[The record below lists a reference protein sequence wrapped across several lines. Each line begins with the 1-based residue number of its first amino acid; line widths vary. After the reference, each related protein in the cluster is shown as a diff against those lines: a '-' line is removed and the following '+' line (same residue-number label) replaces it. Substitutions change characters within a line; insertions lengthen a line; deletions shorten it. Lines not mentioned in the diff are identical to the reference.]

1 MSLEPLTRANA
12 DISEPKDQALKT
24 RKLVPVARFLRDN
37 LTALFWQPVTDPRKR
52 RGRRYPWM
60 GLLNLVMLGLC
71 VSARTLRDVERLG
84 HQISVGRAFGLRGS
98 PSDTTLDTV
107 IRSFSPEALRTL
119 LRSQVRKLHRSKRM
133 EVDPAIGISLVSIDG
148 KCLGADRVRKHPSS
162 TAMTPARRVKGA
174 KRSPKGAKKVS
185 SGPENWSVP
194 DMPPGPDGQ
203 VHLVKALR
211 AVHVASTVKPALDQ
225 FVLPEGRGEA
235 PFLVQFVRDLLK
247 AYGRAIVECIS
258 IDAGFF
264 SQDNLHSLAVMGV
277 PYIAAVKGNAG
288 NLSPFLRRKMG
299 GSDEGPPP
307 GGWSV
312 VTEEKRNGAIHRRRF
327 ARLVEQGDPWSGDY
341 TQIWRVRTTA
351 ERDGTVT
358 AVDDR
363 LFISNLPPQ
372 RLTDAQCLAAVR
384 AHWGIEND
392 SNWSLDVAWGEDTR
406 AWVKMDVARETLG
419 LLRLMAYNLV
429 RVLRHRVLKGP
440 PKGHIPYRELFERV
454 RDALVSPAV
463 VLTAG
468 CS

>member
-1 MSLEPLTRANA
+1 
-12 DISEPKDQALKT
+12 
-24 RKLVPVARFLRDN
+24 
-37 LTALFWQPVTDPRKR
+37 
-52 RGRRYPWM
+52 M

-71 VSARTLRDVERLG
+71 VSARTLRDVEHLG
-84 HQISVGRAFGLRGS
+84 RQMTVGRAFGLGGT
-98 PSDTTLDTV
+98 PSDTTLDVV
-107 IRSFSPEALRTL
+107 IRRLTVPSLRNAMRGL
-119 LRSQVRKLHRSKRM
+119 VKGLHRSKRM
-133 EVDPAIGISLVSIDG
+133 EVDPAIGISLVAIDG

-162 TAMTPARRVKGA
+162 TAMTPAPRVKGA
-174 KRSPKGAKKVS
+174 KRSAKGAKTVS
-185 SGPENWSVP
+185 SGQENWSVP

-211 AVHVASTVKPALDQ
+211 AVHVASAVKPALDQ

-235 PFLVQFVRDLLK
+235 PFLLQFVGDLLR

-264 SQDNLHSLAVMGV
+264 SKDNLYSLAVMGV
-277 PYIAAVKGNAG
+277 PYIVAVKGNAG

-312 VTEEKRNGAIHRRRF
+312 VTEERRNGALHRRRF
-327 ARLVEQGDPWSGDY
+327 ARLIEPGDPWSGDY
-341 TQIWRVRTTA
+341 TQIWRVRATTT
-351 ERDGTVT
+351 RDGTVT

-363 LFISNLPPQ
+363 LFISNLPPK

-392 SNWSLDVAWGEDTR
+392 SNWSLDVAWGEDTYT
-406 AWVKMDVARETLG
+406 WVKMDVARETLG
-419 LLRLMAYNLV
+419 LLRLIAYNLV